1 MVKIRGFFKDIK
13 GPNNV
18 IKLRRQKIQ
27 AASSRP
33 ITRDPINEL
42 AKKIHP
48 DKVFLTIE
56 SVENTTPTS
65 KTYRFIKSKN
75 NRKNILDIP
84 IFQAGQYISFKFQI
98 GNSWVTR
105 PFSISS
111 APYEVLGKEPFI
123 EVSIRKKEKGFVT
136 EYIWDNWKPGT
147 EVEASMAHGQFY
159 YEPLR
164 DAETIVALAGG
175 SGITPFRSM
184 AREICYGK
192 LDANMVL
199 IYGGDTLDEFMFYDE
214 FISLEKEYSD
224 KIKFVPVLN
233 GKESNWKGETGFI
246 TKEIIRKYTDIK
258 NSSFFIC
265 GPQAMYKFVEQELK
279 ALEIPRK
286 RIRREVFGEVQNIY
300 ALSDFPENAKNKEY
314 NIKVHI
320 GISTINI
327 KGNSSETVLV
337 ALERNGIKNDSHCRS
352 GECGFCRSL
361 LLDGEVFI
369 SPENDGRREADK
381 IYGYFHPCAAYPISD
396 LEVKIYQNE

>member
-75 NRKNILDIP
+75 NRKNIPDIP

-136 EYIWDNWKPGT
+136 EYI
-147 EVEASMAHGQFY
+147 
-159 YEPLR
+159 
-164 DAETIVALAGG
+164 
-175 SGITPFRSM
+175 
-184 AREICYGK
+184 
-192 LDANMVL
+192 
-199 IYGGDTLDEFMFYDE
+199 
-214 FISLEKEYSD
+214 
-224 KIKFVPVLN
+224 
-233 GKESNWKGETGFI
+233 
-246 TKEIIRKYTDIK
+246 
-258 NSSFFIC
+258 
-265 GPQAMYKFVEQELK
+265 
-279 ALEIPRK
+279 
-286 RIRREVFGEVQNIY
+286 
-300 ALSDFPENAKNKEY
+300 
-314 NIKVHI
+314 
-320 GISTINI
+320 
-327 KGNSSETVLV
+327 
-337 ALERNGIKNDSHCRS
+337 
-352 GECGFCRSL
+352 
-361 LLDGEVFI
+361 
-369 SPENDGRREADK
+369 
-381 IYGYFHPCAAYPISD
+381 
-396 LEVKIYQNE
+396 